1 MISNLVAMT
10 PLICTNPDG
19 TTYPLDNTFGG
30 LPFISGLGQPDNC
43 VDGPSMAEQAT
54 DAVFGPGSFRQAVA
68 GFVRLMST
76 FWLQQ
81 DPPALVNSDYQAS
94 GTVAFLSDHV
104 AFYTMVMMTLA
115 IAIQGA
121 LIAWKQRAA
130 GLEKLLAALG
140 GYLLVVGPGAA
151 VISILLQVGHSYAVW
166 ITNEAGSGGFADN
179 LQRFLVAP
187 DATNSLGIAGVY
199 FLLGIAIIAAVVQY
213 GIMLARL
220 GALTIMVGTWPLA
233 ASVIVLDQGRA
244 MFTTY
249 SAFLLA
255 VVLYEPAAATVYAGA
270 FSMMGTPPANTD
282 AGQLI
287 AQGIVTMILAI
298 LTLPALIRIL
308 APVTAPAATGN
319 GIGGAALSTVSMA
332 AMLRRG

>member
-1 MISNLVAMT
+1 MIATLT

-19 TTYPLDNTFGG
+19 STYPLDNTFGG
-30 LPFISGLGQPDNC
+30 LPFISGFGQPDNC
-43 VDGPSMAEQAT
+43 VDGPSMAAQAT

-68 GFVRLMST
+68 GFVRLIST

-81 DPPALVNSDYQAS
+81 DPPALVNSDYQPS
-94 GTVAFLSDHV
+94 GTVAFLSDHI
-104 AFYTMVMMTLA
+104 AFYTMVVMMGC
-115 IAIQGA
+115 IALQGG
-121 LIAWKQRAA
+121 LIAWHQRSA
-130 GLEKLLAALG
+130 GAEKLGKALG

-151 VISILLQVGHSYAVW
+151 VISILLQVGHAYSVW

-199 FLLGIAIIAAVVQY
+199 ALLGIAIVAAVVQY
-213 GIMLARL
+213 FIMLGRL
-220 GALTIMVGTWPLA
+220 GMLTIMVGTWPLA
-233 ASVIVLDQGRA
+233 ASVIVLDQGKA

-249 SAFLLA
+249 SAFLMA
-255 VVLYEPAAATVYAGA
+255 VVLYEPAAATIYAGA
-270 FSMMGTPPANTD
+270 FSMMGTQPSSTD

-298 LTLPALIRIL
+298 LTLPLLMRLL
-308 APVTAPAATGN
+308 APVTAPAASGS
-319 GIGGAALSTVSMA
+319 GIGGAALGAVSMA
-332 AMLRRG
+332 AMLRRF